1 VVFLL
6 IVDVIPGEIVISFV
20 PVLIPVITVPAE
32 IPDIVLTTVP
42 TYRFAT
48 DVRVIKDVGKVAL
61 AFKSVV
67 MVQVDTLGEEAYA
80 DAAVADELA
89 PATTELA
96 AEVIDNVPDDARP
109 SVNASAGSSPV
120 GDKEIPPTRTAME
133 IARLL
138 INISLSP
145 FRRDYFRTR
154 YVY

>member
-1 VVFLL
+1 VH
-6 IVDVIPGEIVISFV
+6 E
-20 PVLIPVITVPAE
+20 
-32 IPDIVLTTVP
+32 
-42 TYRFAT
+42 
-48 DVRVIKDVGKVAL
+48 
-61 AFKSVV
+61 
-67 MVQVDTLGEEAYA
+67 DTLGEEAYA

-145 FRRDYFRTR
+145 FRCDFFCTR